1 MTTKTKNRNKQQ
13 IGKASKARGKR
24 AELDLAHKLQEA
36 GFPEARRTAQYCGKA
51 GTSDVIGV
59 PGVHCECKAVQRLNI
74 WEALAQSKRDS
85 EADGNGDIPAVFFKR
100 NRSGGWYVVLP
111 LSDFIKLYKG
121 ELHHEKEK

>member
-24 AELDLAHKLQEA
+24 AELDLAHKLQEF
-36 GFPEARRTAQYCGKA
+36 GFEARRTAQYCGKA

-74 WEALAQSKRDS
+74 WEALDQSKRDT
-85 EADGNGDIPAVFFKR
+85 EAEDSGDIPAMFFKR
-100 NRSGGWYVVLP
+100 NRSGWYVALP
-111 LSDFIKLYKG
+111 LVDFVRLYKG
-121 ELHHEKEK
+121 EIGNEN